1 MNGACESAG
10 RIRPPG
16 TTIGLLGG
24 GQLGRMLVLAGTN
37 LGYRFVTLDPAPDSP
52 CGQVSE
58 QIRAAY
64 DDEHAARELA
74 GRCDVI
80 TYEFENVDAGV
91 AALLEQ
97 ESSVPQGSSL
107 CTQHSIVFVKSVLL
121 KLLVSLSLRIVKSVV
136 LRIWSKR

>member
-1 MNGACESAG
+1 MNGAGEPTG

-37 LGYRFVTLDPAPDSP
+37 LGYRFVTLDPTPDSP

-74 GRCDVI
+74 ERCDVI

-91 AALLEQ
+91 AALLNRNPAFRKAA
-97 ESSVPQGSSL
+97 VF
-107 CTQHSIVFVKSVLL
+107 CTQRSIV
-121 KLLVSLSLRIVKSVV
+121 
-136 LRIWSKR
+136 